1 MSRIVAALA
10 ASLVLLTAAGPA
22 AVGAEV
28 PDPTPSA
35 SSSADVR
42 TPEIREQTGML
53 TARLVD
59 LASPALDPSARLSA
73 TITATN
79 RGALPVDGVVLELAL
94 TDQPL
99 RDRDA
104 LDAFLDDPS
113 AFSSRLAAQQPE
125 PPVETSAETTA
136 STPAD
141 LLGAVGDEDDAAA
154 ESEPEGVTIAAG
166 ASRTITVGAT
176 PTELGLP
183 AGRWGVYGA
192 VLTLMTADGAIAV
205 DAVPLTWQG
214 TAVPELTLTTLS
226 TAAGTANRVATHLGA
241 SNVAGVTTAVDPAPV
256 TNAMAF
262 DSGLVERE
270 TWRLA
275 SGSPDLTSLAHAGET
290 TLMDLALSM
299 PAGTNLASIG
309 TAPWLAVPSGIDAS
323 STRAATELG
332 AGAVLALPEAEGFA
346 ALEEQADA
354 AVAQAGDALVLVPDA
369 RLSEAIT
376 QYRPGTE
383 AARARVLAESA
394 LLADEADGAPVLAV
408 IDDSWRPGSSTPPGV
423 LESLM
428 TAPWVDPLPVSG
440 LLETDAA
447 DVTLPTTV
455 ATDADLDAADVAALA
470 GALERLTT
478 LSSATT
484 SPSTALADWGTDL
497 LQGVAVTYR
506 GDPGLRDAA
515 VSAALARVDATLASL
530 RIAESSDL
538 NLLAESGEIPVTIVN
553 GLDHDVAV
561 RVDLTSFSPNL
572 QVLATP
578 TITVP
583 AGSEGA
589 SLVPVEAVSSANV
602 TVAVVLRSTEG
613 LPVSEAQTFAVRVR
627 ADWGNAATAVF
638 SVLLVL
644 LLVAGLVRTARRG
657 RRDTRAEP
665 APAPATEPD
674 SETENVPFEDDDEA
688 SDDDKPSDEGDEPAA
703 EGDDPGQPDQDAPQV
718 DRGTGRD

>member
-10 ASLVLLTAAGPA
+10 ASLVLLTAAAPA
-22 AVGAEV
+22 AVSAEL
-28 PDPTPSA
+28 PEPSA
-35 SSSADVR
+35 SPSASADALP
-42 TPEIREQTGML
+42 PETIEPTGML

-59 LASPALDPSARLSA
+59 LASPALDPSSRLTA

-79 RGALPVDGVVLELAL
+79 RSSLPVDDVVVELRL
-94 TDQPL
+94 TEQPL
-99 RDRDA
+99 GDREA
-104 LDAFLDDPS
+104 LDAFLADPS
-113 AFSSRLAAQQPE
+113 TFSSRLAAQQPE
-125 PPVETSAETTA
+125 PPEETAAETAA

-141 LLGAVGDEDDAAA
+141 LPGVVGAEDDVEA
-154 ESEPEGVTIAAG
+154 EPEPVGVTIAAG
-166 ASRTITVGAT
+166 TSRTVTIGAS
-176 PTELGLP
+176 PSELGLP

-192 VLTLMTADGAIAV
+192 VLTLQTANGPIAV

-214 TAVPELTLTTLS
+214 AAVPELTLTTLS
-226 TAAGTANRVATHLGA
+226 TAAGTQNRVANQLGA

-262 DSGLVERE
+262 DSGLVVRE
-270 TWRLA
+270 SWRLA

-290 TLMDLALSM
+290 TLMDLALSV

-309 TAPWLAVPSGIDAS
+309 SAPWLAVPAALDAA
-323 STRAATELG
+323 STNAASALG
-332 AGAVLALPEAEGFA
+332 AGAVLALPEAEGFED
-346 ALEEQADA
+346 LEEQADA
-354 AVAQAGDALVLVPDA
+354 AVARAGDALVLVPDA
-369 RLSEAIT
+369 SLSRAIA

-383 AARARVLAESA
+383 AAQARVIAESA

-408 IDDSWRPGSSTPPGV
+408 LDDSWRPGSSAPSDV

-428 TAPWVDPLPVSG
+428 TAPWVDPLPVSA
-440 LLETDAA
+440 LLETDA
-447 DVTLPTTV
+447 DPVTLPATLG
-455 ATDADLDAADVAALA
+455 TDADLAVNDVAALA
-470 GALERLTT
+470 AALVELTT

-484 SPSTALADWGTDL
+484 SPSAALADWGTDL
-497 LQGVAVTYR
+497 LQGAAVRYR
-506 GDPGLRDAA
+506 SNPGLRGAA

-553 GLDHDVAV
+553 GLDHDVDV

-572 QVLATP
+572 QVLASP

-583 AGSEGA
+583 AGAEGA
-589 SLVPVEAVSSANV
+589 ALVPVEAVSSANV
-602 TVAVVLRSTEG
+602 RVAVVLRSTDG
-613 LPVSEAQTFAVRVR
+613 LPASDAQTFAVRVR

-665 APAPATEPD
+665 APAPTTEPD
-674 SETENVPFEDDDEA
+674 GDTENVPFEDG
-688 SDDDKPSDEGDEPAA
+688 DDDGEAAGDLDSDEPDE
-703 EGDDPGQPDQDAPQV
+703 DASHTSP
-718 DRGTGRD
+718 GTGRD